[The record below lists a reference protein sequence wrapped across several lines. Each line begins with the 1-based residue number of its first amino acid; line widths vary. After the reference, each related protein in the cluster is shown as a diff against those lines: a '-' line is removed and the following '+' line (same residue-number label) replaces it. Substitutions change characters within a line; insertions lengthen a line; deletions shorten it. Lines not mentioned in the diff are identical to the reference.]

1 MPPTWTATV
10 MSAGIYTEGSA
21 NLNIASNNI
30 AIEYNNAS
38 GAYDTIHAL
47 YIGGGDNAVVE
58 NNNISIKGHTY
69 VYGITIDGKNF
80 TIASNAFYSDSDNNY
95 ADGIQIYDNSN
106 GIIKDNEVFVESPVV
121 AYGIYSSNWGSKA
134 NNIIYEGNNVAG
146 NSTYIYGIY
155 VSGNNETLT
164 GNEITLV
171 GNFTTGVASSA
182 ANVILNK
189 NDIVTSG
196 NNIGNA
202 SNCGDS
208 IIAET
213 TGIKIAYG
221 NASVTN
227 CTVKTTGE
235 NTVNTTGS
243 GSVTYN
249 YLVSNTGLGD
259 KTVQSNNKT
268 IVENNGPEFLL
279 TVPELVKIYGSADK
293 LTAILTDASHNPIA
307 NANIT
312 FAINGRNYT
321 KTTNETGVASMN
333 INLYPGV
340 FTVSASYNDTT
351 VNSTVIV
358 TSSIIGDNIVKIFQN
373 GTQFFATFYG
383 KDGKPLAN
391 NTDVTFNINGVFYTR
406 QTNENGTARLNI
418 NLIPGKYILT
428 AINPANNEEKGF
440 NVTVLSNVETANLVK
455 YYKNESQ
462 FVVKVLN
469 GDGTP
474 ANGTNVTFNINGV
487 FYTRDVIN
495 GTATLNINL
504 DPGNYTITTMYGKY
518 SVGNNITV
526 LPTLITEDLNMK
538 FQDGSRFTAKA
549 LDGQGNPL
557 ANQTVFFNVNGVLY
571 NRTTGADGFAKL
583 LIRLNPGKYIITSI
597 WNGYQVG
604 RIITIS

>member
-1 MPPTWTATV
+1 
-10 MSAGIYTEGSA
+10 
-21 NLNIASNNI
+21 
-30 AIEYNNAS
+30 
-38 GAYDTIHAL
+38 
-47 YIGGGDNAVVE
+47 
-58 NNNISIKGHTY
+58 
-69 VYGITIDGKNF
+69 
-80 TIASNAFYSDSDNNY
+80 
-95 ADGIQIYDNSN
+95 
-106 GIIKDNEVFVESPVV
+106 
-121 AYGIYSSNWGSKA
+121 
-134 NNIIYEGNNVAG
+134 
-146 NSTYIYGIY
+146 
-155 VSGNNETLT
+155 
-164 GNEITLV
+164 
-171 GNFTTGVASSA
+171 FTTGVASSA

-312 FAINGRNYT
+312 FTINGRNYT

-604 RIITIS
+604 RTITIS